1 MMYCTRNLQAGE
13 EPLIRDKGSHKT
25 QSKLRSIAI
34 AVLLLGIAIAVLLLG
49 LQVVERRRH
58 AAAPTAGR
66 TGALTAAAAVR
77 ADLELQLRSGGMSGG
92 PCE

>member
-1 MMYCTRNLQAGE
+1 MYCTRNLQAGE

-25 QSKLRSIAI
+25 QSKLRS
-34 AVLLLGIAIAVLLLG
+34 IAIAVLLLG

-77 ADLELQLRSGGMSGG
+77 ADLQLQLRSGGMSGG

>member
-34 AVLLLGIAIAVLLLG
+34 AVLLLG

-77 ADLELQLRSGGMSGG
+77 ADVQTYSCSYVAAA
-92 PCE
+92 

>member
-1 MMYCTRNLQAGE
+1 MYCTRNLQAGE

-25 QSKLRSIAI
+25 QSKLRR
-34 AVLLLGIAIAVLLLG
+34 IAIAVLLLG

-66 TGALTAAAAVR
+66 TGALTAAVAVR
-77 ADLELQLRSGGMSGG
+77 ADLQLQLRSGGMSGG